1 MFRMDTI
8 ILMSLYYDLKTQ
20 YRLKTSRRM
29 NVIEK
34 VTTFLCTITIGALN
48 REV

>member
-1 MFRMDTI
+1 MNTI
-8 ILMSLYYDLKTQ
+8 ILMSLYYDLKTK
-20 YRLKTSRRM
+20 YGLKTSRRM
-29 NVIEK
+29 NVIEN